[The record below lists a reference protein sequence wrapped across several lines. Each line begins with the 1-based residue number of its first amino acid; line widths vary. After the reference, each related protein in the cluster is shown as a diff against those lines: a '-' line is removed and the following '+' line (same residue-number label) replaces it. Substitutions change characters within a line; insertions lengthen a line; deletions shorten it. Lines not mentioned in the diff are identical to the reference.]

1 MLNVLLWYDST
12 DKEILIDLDAKV
24 EPLVEGLNDSIEKH
38 DSEFCHARK
47 DWIKVREWNNLD
59 SIFLPYYIRPLM
71 IFFNWSK
78 IKKPC
83 FLKY

>member
-1 MLNVLLWYDST
+1 MLKDSPVYSAFQMLNVLLWYDST

-47 DWIKVREWNNLD
+47 D
-59 SIFLPYYIRPLM
+59 
-71 IFFNWSK
+71 
-78 IKKPC
+78 
-83 FLKY
+83 

>member
-24 EPLVEGLNDSIEKH
+24 EPSVEGLNDSIEKH

-47 DWIKVREWNNLD
+47 D
-59 SIFLPYYIRPLM
+59 
-71 IFFNWSK
+71 
-78 IKKPC
+78 
-83 FLKY
+83 